1 MRTVQGRGESSM
13 PEHGEQGVL
22 TARGTVYPWQCDH
35 MGHMNVMW
43 YVGKFDEGTWQLF
56 ALLGLTPT
64 FLREHD
70 RGMAAVQQELSYQ
83 REVRAGAVIS
93 VYSRVLEVREKVI
106 RFSHDMHHDET
117 HELAA
122 TTTIT
127 GVYLDTHLRKA
138 CALPDDVRVLALQF
152 SQSHGGDEHP
162 PDKP

>member
-1 MRTVQGRGESSM
+1 M
-13 PEHGEQGVL
+13 PEQRVL

-43 YVGKFDEGTWQLF
+43 YVGKFDEATWQLF

-64 FLREHD
+64 FLQEHD
-70 RGMAAVQQELSYQ
+70 RGMAAVQQELSYHH
-83 REVRAGAVIS
+83 ELRAGAVIS

-106 RFSHDMHHDET
+106 RFSHDMHNDET

-122 TTTIT
+122 STTIT
-127 GVYLDTHLRKA
+127 GVHLDTRLRKA
-138 CALPDDVRVLALQF
+138 CALPDDVRALALQF
-152 SQSHGGDEHP
+152 NQSQGSGEHL

>member
-1 MRTVQGRGESSM
+1 M
-13 PEHGEQGVL
+13 PEQGVL

-70 RGMAAVQQELSYQ
+70 RGMAAVQQELSYHH
-83 REVRAGAVIS
+83 ELRAGAVIS

-106 RFSHDMHHDET
+106 RFSHDMHNDET
-117 HELAA
+117 RELAA

-127 GVYLDTHLRKA
+127 GVHLDTRLRKA
-138 CALPDDVRVLALQF
+138 CALPDDVRARAQRFGLSNAADQPSL
-152 SQSHGGDEHP
+152 DER
-162 PDKP
+162 

>member
-1 MRTVQGRGESSM
+1 M

-64 FLREHD
+64 FLQEHD

>member
-1 MRTVQGRGESSM
+1 MRAEATY
-13 PEHGEQGVL
+13 
-22 TARGTVYPWQCDH
+22 RGTVYPWHCDH
-35 MGHMNVMW
+35 IGHMNVMW

-93 VYSRVLEVREKVI
+93 VYSRVLEVRDKVI
-106 RFSHDMHHDET
+106 RFSHAMHNDET

-127 GVYLDTHLRKA
+127 GVYLDTQLRKA
-138 CALPDDVRVLALQF
+138 CALPDEVRVLALQVSQ
-152 SQSHGGDEHP
+152 SQSHGADKHP
-162 PDKP
+162 PDNP

>member
-1 MRTVQGRGESSM
+1 M
-13 PEHGEQGVL
+13 PEIV
-22 TARGTVYPWQCDH
+22 TYRGAVYPWHCAH
-35 MGHMNVMW
+35 VGHMNVMW

-83 REVRAGAVIS
+83 RELRAGAVLS

-106 RFSHDMHHDET
+106 RFSHDMHNDET
-117 HELAA
+117 NEVAA

-127 GVYLDTHLRKA
+127 GVHLDTRLRKA
-138 CALPDDVRVLALQF
+138 CALPDDVRARAQRFDLSNAADQPPL
-152 SQSHGGDEHP
+152 DER
-162 PDKP
+162 

>member
-1 MRTVQGRGESSM
+1 M
-13 PEHGEQGVL
+13 PEQGVL

-56 ALLGLTPT
+56 TLLGLTPT

-70 RGMAAVQQELSYQ
+70 RGMAAVQQELSYHH
-83 REVRAGAVIS
+83 ELRAGAVIS

-106 RFSHDMHHDET
+106 RFSHAMHNDET
-117 HELAA
+117 HERAA

-138 CALPDDVRVLALQF
+138 RALPDDVRALARQF
-152 SQSHGGDEHP
+152 AQSHGGDENP
-162 PDKP
+162 PDTP

>member
-1 MRTVQGRGESSM
+1 M
-13 PEHGEQGVL
+13 PEQRVL

-35 MGHMNVMW
+35 LGHLGHLGHRNVMW
-43 YVGKFDEGTWQLF
+43 DVGTFDEGTWQLF

-64 FLREHD
+64 FLREHE

-83 REVRAGAVIS
+83 REVHAGAVIS
-93 VYSRVLEVREKVI
+93 VYCRVLEVREKVI
-106 RFSHDMHHDET
+106 RVSHAMHHDET

-127 GVYLDTHLRKA
+127 GVYLDTHVRTA
-138 CALPDDVRVLALQF
+138 CALPDDVRVLALRF

-162 PDKP
+162 PDTLLIP

>member
-1 MRTVQGRGESSM
+1 M
-13 PEHGEQGVL
+13 PEQRVL

-43 YVGKFDEGTWQLF
+43 YVGKFDEATWQLF

-64 FLREHD
+64 FLLQHD

-83 REVRAGAVIS
+83 RELRAGAVLS

-106 RFSHDMHHDET
+106 RFSHDMHNDET
-117 HELAA
+117 NEVAA

-127 GVYLDTHLRKA
+127 GVHLDTRLRKA
-138 CALPDDVRVLALQF
+138 CALPDDVRERAQEF
-152 SQSHGGDEHP
+152 SQSSGGDASLL
-162 PDKP
+162 DQQ

>member
-1 MRTVQGRGESSM
+1 M
-13 PEHGEQGVL
+13 PEQRVL

-43 YVGKFDEGTWQLF
+43 YVGKFDEGTWHLF

-70 RGMAAVQQELSYQ
+70 RGMAAVRQELSYHH
-83 REVRAGAVIS
+83 ELRAGAVIS
-93 VYSRVLEVREKVI
+93 VYSRVLEVRDKVI
-106 RFSHDMHHDET
+106 VFSHDMHNDET

-122 TTTIT
+122 ATTIT

-138 CALPDDVRVLALQF
+138 CALPDDVRALALQF

-162 PDKP
+162 PDQP